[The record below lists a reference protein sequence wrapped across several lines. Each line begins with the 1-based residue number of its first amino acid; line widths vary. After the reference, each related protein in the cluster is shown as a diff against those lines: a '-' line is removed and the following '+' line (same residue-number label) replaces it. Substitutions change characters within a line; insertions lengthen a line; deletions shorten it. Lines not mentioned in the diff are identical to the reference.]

1 MKAVVSGCGG
11 IGSLGKDTDYIIQ
24 KAVANGMLMIAV
36 DASGDF
42 EEGTAQDITQSIIYE
57 WEREPELTEERL
69 EECLE
74 KGLRRSPKISVT
86 ILVVEKKQ
94 MGIAHQG
101 NNKLYHLLECQ
112 IDNMILPEKRNRTI
126 AVYGYTPKEEDAFVL
141 MTDGFGN
148 LIREQ
153 EVLIDYTKS
162 ATPKD
167 LISYLST
174 RLGLRQGEEYDS
186 YSALALFF
194 E

>member
-1 MKAVVSGCGG
+1 MKAVISGCGG

-24 KAVANGMLMIAV
+24 KAVINGMLMIAV
-36 DASGDF
+36 DASEDY
-42 EEGTAQDITQSIIYE
+42 EEGTAQEATQSIIYE
-57 WEREPELTEERL
+57 WEREPELSEERL

-74 KGLRRSPKISVT
+74 NVLRRFPKISVT

-94 MGIAHQG
+94 MGIAHRG
-101 NNKLYHLLECQ
+101 NNKLYHLLEYQ
-112 IDNMILPEKRNRTI
+112 IDEMTISKEGNRTV
-126 AVYGYTPKEEDAFVL
+126 AVYGYTPKAEDAFVL
-141 MTDGFGN
+141 MTDGFAE

-162 ATPKD
+162 GTPKE

-174 RLGLRQGEEYDS
+174 RIGLRQGEEYDS